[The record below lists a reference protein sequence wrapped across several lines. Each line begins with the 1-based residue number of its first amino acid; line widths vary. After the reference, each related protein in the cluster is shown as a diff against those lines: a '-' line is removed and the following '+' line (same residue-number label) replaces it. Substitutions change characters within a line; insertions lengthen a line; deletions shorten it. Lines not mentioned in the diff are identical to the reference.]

1 VPGVVHGVDHIES
14 GRRCYARG
22 AWSAAHDA
30 FSRADGALP
39 LCAED
44 LERLATAA
52 YMLGRDDEYVRA
64 LERAH
69 QLHLDGADGPR
80 AVRCAFWIGMNLMT
94 RGEVGRGTGWI
105 ARARRRVES
114 EAQDCVERGFLLLP
128 LVFEREAAGDP
139 EAAIALAAQAAAVGA
154 RLADAD
160 LFALAAQAQGI
171 LLIQQGQI
179 VDGLGLLDEAML
191 TVTAGE
197 LSPMVNG
204 FVYCGVI
211 MGCQVAHE
219 PRRAREWT
227 AALTRWCERQPEMVS
242 FSGTCLVH
250 RAEIMQLDG
259 AWADA
264 LAEARR
270 AVERCALAGNAA
282 AVAQAVYRQGELH
295 RLQGRFDEAEAAYR
309 DARRGGYEPQPGLAL
324 LRLAQGNGAAAAA
337 AIRRLVA
344 ETAAP
349 AKRAA
354 LLPAHVEIA
363 LAVGDVEAAR
373 AAGRELEA
381 IAARHV
387 SGMMGAIVA
396 YARGAVDLA
405 GGDARAALVALR
417 QAQELWLALEAP
429 FEAARARVL
438 VGLACAALGDDDT
451 AAMEL
456 EAARDVFARLG
467 ARPELERVDALMG
480 RRAMPG
486 EEHGLTARELQV
498 LRLVA
503 GGASNREIAA
513 ALVISEHTVARHLQ
527 NIFAK
532 LGVSSR
538 TAAGAFAFSHD
549 LA

>member
-1 VPGVVHGVDHIES
+1 V
-14 GRRCYARG
+14 RG
-22 AWSAAHDA
+22 
-30 FSRADGALP
+30 
-39 LCAED
+39 
-44 LERLATAA
+44 
-52 YMLGRDDEYVRA
+52 

-69 QLHLDGADGPR
+69 QLHLDGGDSPR
-80 AVRCAFWIGMNLMT
+80 AIRCAFWTGMNLMT
-94 RGEVGRGTGWI
+94 RGEIGRGTGWLG
-105 ARARRRVES
+105 RARRLVEREPS
-114 EAQDCVERGFLLLP
+114 DCVERGYLLMP
-128 LVFEREAAGDP
+128 LMFEREAARDYEG
-139 EAAIALAAQAAAVGA
+139 AIAVAAQAAAIGE
-154 RLADAD
+154 RFADAD
-160 LFALAAQAQGI
+160 LFALAAHSQGI
-171 LLIQQGQI
+171 LLIQQGRI
-179 VDGLGLLDEAML
+179 VEGLGLLDEAML

-211 MGCQVAHE
+211 MGCQAAHE

-227 AALTRWCERQPEMVS
+227 AALTRWCERQPDLVS
-242 FSGTCLVH
+242 FTGACLVH

-259 AWADA
+259 AWPDA

-270 AVERCALAGNAA
+270 AVERCTLAGNAA
-282 AVAQAVYRQGELH
+282 AAAQAVYRQGELH
-295 RLQGRFDEAEAAYR
+295 RLQGRFAEAEDAYR

-324 LRLAQGNGAAAAA
+324 LRLAQGNGEAAAG

-344 ETAAP
+344 ETAEP
-349 AKRAA
+349 AKRAT
-354 LLPAHVEIA
+354 LLSAHVEIA

-373 AAGRELEA
+373 GAGRELEE
-381 IAARHV
+381 IAARHER
-387 SGMMGAIVA
+387 GTMGAIAA

-405 GGDARAALVALR
+405 DHDARAALVALR
-417 QAQELWLALEAP
+417 HAHERWRELEAP

-438 VGLACAALGDDDT
+438 VGLACAALGDADT

-467 ARPELERVDALMG
+467 ARPDLERVDALL
-480 RRAMPG
+480 RRSAPAAA
-486 EEHGLTARELQV
+486 HGLTARELQV

-549 LA
+549 LAG

>member
-1 VPGVVHGVDHIES
+1 
-14 GRRCYARG
+14 
-22 AWSAAHDA
+22 
-30 FSRADGALP
+30 
-39 LCAED
+39 
-44 LERLATAA
+44 
-52 YMLGRDDEYVRA
+52 MLGRDDDYVRG

-69 QLHLDGADGPR
+69 QLHLDAGDGPR
-80 AVRCAFWIGMNLMT
+80 AVRCALWMGMNLMT
-94 RGEVGRGTGWI
+94 RGEIGRGTGWLG
-105 ARARRRVES
+105 RARRLVQR
-114 EAQDCVERGFLLLP
+114 EASDCVEHGYLLLP
-128 LVFEREAAGDP
+128 RVFEREAAGDH
-139 EAAIALAAQAAAVGA
+139 EGAIAFAGKAAAIGE
-154 RLADAD
+154 RCADAD
-160 LFALAAQAQGI
+160 LFALAAQTQGI
-171 LLIQQGQI
+171 LLIQQGRI

-191 TVTAGE
+191 AVTTGK

-211 MGCQVAHE
+211 MGCQLAHE

-227 AALTRWCERQPEMVS
+227 AALTRWCDQQPDLVS
-242 FSGTCLVH
+242 FTGTCLVH

-259 AWADA
+259 AWPDA
-264 LAEARR
+264 LAEAQR

-282 AVAQAVYRQGELH
+282 AAAQAVYRQGEVH
-295 RLQGRFDEAEAAYR
+295 RLQGRFAAAEEAYR
-309 DARRGGYEPQPGLAL
+309 DARRRGHEPQPGLAL
-324 LRLAQGNGAAAAA
+324 LRLAQGNGEAAAA

-344 ETAAP
+344 ETAEP

-363 LAVGDVEAAR
+363 VAVGDVQAAR
-373 AAGRELEA
+373 SAGRELEE
-381 IAARHV
+381 IAARHE
-387 SGMMGAIVA
+387 SGMMGAIAA

-405 GGDARAALVALR
+405 DGDARAALIALR
-417 QAQELWLALEAP
+417 HAHELWRALEAP
-429 FEAARARVL
+429 FEAARARLL
-438 VGLACAALGDDDT
+438 VGVACAALGDEDT

-456 EAARDVFARLG
+456 EAARDVFAQLG
-467 ARPELERVDALMG
+467 ALPDRERADALLG
-480 RRAMPG
+480 RSAPA
-486 EEHGLTARELQV
+486 EAHGLTARELQV